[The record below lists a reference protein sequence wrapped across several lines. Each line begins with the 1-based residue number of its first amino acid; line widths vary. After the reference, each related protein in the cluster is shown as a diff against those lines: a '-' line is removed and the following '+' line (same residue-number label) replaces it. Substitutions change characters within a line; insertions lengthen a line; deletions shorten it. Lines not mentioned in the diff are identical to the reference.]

1 MSVIVRDLGADALVT
16 TVTEKTPRVVDV
28 GIVGDTAGAATPD
41 GMTIGAL
48 AEIHELGLGVPQ
60 RSFLRAWA
68 DADRAKID
76 RTWGALL
83 RSVLSGKITL
93 DQALEQFGIWA
104 QGQAQKFI
112 ADKRVDPQLDPA
124 SDYYKRKTGDGKL
137 DTALVDTGQL
147 RSSITYEVRTP

>member
-1 MSVIVRDLGADALVT
+1 MTVIVRDLGAEKLVR
-16 TVTEKTPRVVDV
+16 TVTDKAPRVVDV
-28 GIVGDTAGAATPD
+28 GIIGDTAGAATP
-41 GMTIGAL
+41 GGEMTVGTL
-48 AEIHELGLGVPQ
+48 AEIHEFGLGVPQ

-83 RSVLSGKITL
+83 RKVLKSELTL

-104 QGQAQKFI
+104 QGQAQAFI
-112 ADKRVDPQLDPA
+112 ADGRVVPPLDQATIDAKGSSTP
-124 SDYYKRKTGDGKL
+124 L
-137 DTALVDTGQL
+137 IDTGQL